1 MSEEK
6 HQNPGE
12 DRTEAFIRLLTEH
25 ERRLGRYAMSMVPH
39 AQDSDDIL
47 QEAKIVMWRSFDR
60 FELGTNFG
68 AWARK
73 VVFHQV
79 LAYRRKKAK
88 LATPLSEETLTLLAA
103 DAEEM
108 VEHFDKRK
116 SALSSC
122 VAKLQEEHREVLT
135 LRYRDEMSIESISE
149 RVDRTVSA
157 VYRLLSR
164 VRRNLHECVSKTV
177 ESGIVDDEG
186 SQRAF

>member
-1 MSEEK
+1 MSAE
-6 HQNPGE
+6 QT

-25 ERRLGRYAMSMVPH
+25 ERKLGRYAMSMVPH
-39 AQDSDDIL
+39 AQDADDIL

-79 LAYRRKKAK
+79 LSYRRKKAK

-108 VEHFDKRK
+108 VEHFDSRK

-122 VAKLQEEHREVLT
+122 IAKLQEEHREILA

-149 RVDRTVSA
+149 RVDRTVGA

-164 VRRNLHECVSKTV
+164 TRRNLHDCVSKTV
-177 ESGIVDDEG
+177 ELGRTEDEG
-186 SQRAF
+186 PQRAF